1 MSESTEQVG
10 VILAA
15 DDDDDILELVCL
27 TLEQVGHTMLRASN
41 GDEALTLAREQ
52 KPDVCVLDVV
62 MPSKTGIEVVEAL
75 RASEDTEAIPILL
88 LTATV
93 NEKDLIPGIEKD
105 SDRYMRKPFSP
116 GELQDRVAALL
127 RSR

>member
-41 GDEALTLAREQ
+41 GDDALTLAREQ

-75 RASEDTEAIPILL
+75 RASEDTGAIPILL

-116 GELQDRVAALL
+116 RELQDRVAALL

>member
-93 NEKDLIPGIEKD
+93 NERDLIPGIEKD

>member
-1 MSESTEQVG
+1 
-10 VILAA
+10 
-15 DDDDDILELVCL
+15 
-27 TLEQVGHTMLRASN
+27 MLRASN

-62 MPSKTGIEVVEAL
+62 MPVKTGIEVVEAL